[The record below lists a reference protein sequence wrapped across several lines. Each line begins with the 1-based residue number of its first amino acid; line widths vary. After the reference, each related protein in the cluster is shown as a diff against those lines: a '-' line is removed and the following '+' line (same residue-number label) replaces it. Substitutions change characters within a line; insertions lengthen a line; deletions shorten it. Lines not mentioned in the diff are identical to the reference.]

1 MKSEQYLSNY
11 QLFDVC
17 EPNEISILLNMRED
31 EKMKYRK
38 KTINNTSYES
48 EFADWLTNAQS
59 RRDIIYRNKKIS
71 LALNVIIWVIAIS
84 LAMWILGK

>member
-1 MKSEQYLSNY
+1 MKNEQYLSNHY
-11 QLFDVC
+11 FFEVC
-17 EPNEISILLNMRED
+17 EPNEVSILLKMQED

-38 KTINNTSYES
+38 KAINNTSYES

-71 LALNVIIWVIAIS
+71 LALNIIIWVITIS